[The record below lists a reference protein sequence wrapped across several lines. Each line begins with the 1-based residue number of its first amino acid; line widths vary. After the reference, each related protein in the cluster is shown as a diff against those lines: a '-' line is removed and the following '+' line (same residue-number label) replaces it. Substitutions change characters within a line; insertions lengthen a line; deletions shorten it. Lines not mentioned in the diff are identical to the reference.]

1 MGAQLENLFKY
12 WDKRE
17 LVLIKPL
24 PGEQVEEP
32 TEKSGDKGKDKKGKK
47 DQRKSAEEIEEEEKQ
62 KLLEL
67 EAKLALEEVGIP
79 IYHHDTAASDLNP
92 NKEAEIEDIIAFLP
106 DKLEILEGLG
116 LGPNGPPIPA
126 PTEFSVVPY
135 PNRRELLNQNSK
147 HFEFIATGIGRGL
160 YCVH

>member
-1 MGAQLENLFKY
+1 M
-12 WDKRE
+12 
-17 LVLIKPL
+17 IKPL

-32 TEKSGDKGKDKKGKK
+32 AEKSGDKGKDKKGKK

-92 NKEAEIEDIIAFLP
+92 NKEAEIENIIAFLP

-147 HFEFIATGIGRGL
+147 HFEFIATGIGLGL
-160 YCVH
+160 YCAH

>member
-1 MGAQLENLFKY
+1 MVVHNCAPNLKTHLKH

-32 TEKSGDKGKDKKGKK
+32 IEKSGEKGKDKKGKK

-67 EAKLALEEVGIP
+67 EAKVRFIL
-79 IYHHDTAASDLNP
+79 DDL
-92 NKEAEIEDIIAFLP
+92 
-106 DKLEILEGLG
+106 
-116 LGPNGPPIPA
+116 
-126 PTEFSVVPY
+126 T
-135 PNRRELLNQNSK
+135 
-147 HFEFIATGIGRGL
+147 
-160 YCVH
+160 

>member
-1 MGAQLENLFKY
+1 MCAKFENTFKH

-32 TEKSGDKGKDKKGKK
+32 IEKSGEKGKDKKGKK

-67 EAKLALEEVGIP
+67 EAKVR
-79 IYHHDTAASDLNP
+79 
-92 NKEAEIEDIIAFLP
+92 
-106 DKLEILEGLG
+106 
-116 LGPNGPPIPA
+116 
-126 PTEFSVVPY
+126 FS
-135 PNRRELLNQNSK
+135 
-147 HFEFIATGIGRGL
+147 F
-160 YCVH
+160 

>member
-1 MGAQLENLFKY
+1 MSSIIENYELNTPEKILKRRFDNAEDAEKIIEFITKDCFQIKRSTLIGWSQLCAKFENTFKH

-32 TEKSGDKGKDKKGKK
+32 IEKSGEKGKDKKGKK

-67 EAKLALEEVGIP
+67 EAKVRFSFQMVEQG
-79 IYHHDTAASDLNP
+79 SSS
-92 NKEAEIEDIIAFLP
+92 NKVDPLVA
-106 DKLEILEGLG
+106 K
-116 LGPNGPPIPA
+116 
-126 PTEFSVVPY
+126 
-135 PNRRELLNQNSK
+135 NRK
-147 HFEFIATGIGRGL
+147 
-160 YCVH
+160 